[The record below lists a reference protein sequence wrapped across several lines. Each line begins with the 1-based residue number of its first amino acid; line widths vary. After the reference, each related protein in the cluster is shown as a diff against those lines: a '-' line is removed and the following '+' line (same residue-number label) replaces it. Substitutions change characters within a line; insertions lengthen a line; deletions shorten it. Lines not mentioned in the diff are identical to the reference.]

1 MYLVVTGVEVVP
13 ESWNWMK
20 STKEGWG
27 AKREECEK
35 PTFPWIEKE
44 EKHRK
49 KSQRIGEKQERAGS

>member
-1 MYLVVTGVEVVP
+1 
-13 ESWNWMK
+13 MK